1 MIVKDFHGRKHG
13 ELQILLWV
21 IRSWRSNIVFQVGV
35 NVSAVDFIEII
46 SKMLL
51 YVLLGHA

>member
-1 MIVKDFHGRKHG
+1 MKDFHGRKHG

-21 IRSWRSNIVFQVGV
+21 ICSWRSNIVFQVGV

>member
-1 MIVKDFHGRKHG
+1 MKDFHGRKHG